1 MKGLITGVAAVWLA
15 AAVPTGAFANDSD
28 SHRRGESITMN
39 DLPKAVRTTFENE
52 AQGGR
57 VEEIRKETKSDGR
70 VMYWGEVV
78 KHGQGTEL
86 EVSKS
91 GSVVNRSKSHNEAD
105 ENDSSGD
112 DSHGSTH
119 DRGSDRND

>member
-1 MKGLITGVAAVWLA
+1 MRALITGAAAVWLA
-15 AAVPTGAFANDSD
+15 AAVPTGAFANDS
-28 SHRRGESITMN
+28 HPRGESVTMN

-57 VEEIRKETKSDGR
+57 VEEIRKETKADGR

-86 EVSKS
+86 EIAKS
-91 GSVVNRSKSHNEAD
+91 GSVVNRSKTHNEAD

-112 DSHGSTH
+112 DSQGTTHDHGSDH
-119 DRGSDRND
+119 ND

>member
-1 MKGLITGVAAVWLA
+1 MLGRRGSTRRCVMKALITGAAAVWLA

-28 SHRRGESITMN
+28 SHPRGHSVTMN
-39 DLPKAVRTTFENE
+39 DLPKPVRTTFENE

-57 VEEIRKETKSDGR
+57 VEEIRKEIRSDGR

-86 EVSKS
+86 EVART
-91 GSVVNRSKSHNEAD
+91 GSVVNRSKTHDEAD
-105 ENDSSGD
+105 ENDSSGGD
-112 DSHGSTH
+112 D
-119 DRGSDRND
+119 

>member
-1 MKGLITGVAAVWLA
+1 
-15 AAVPTGAFANDSD
+15 
-28 SHRRGESITMN
+28 MN
-39 DLPKAVRTTFENE
+39 DLPKPVRTTFENE

-57 VEEIRKETKSDGR
+57 VEEIRKEIRSDGR

-86 EVSKS
+86 EVART
-91 GSVVNRSKSHNEAD
+91 GSVVNRSKTHDEAD
-105 ENDSSGD
+105 ENDSSGGD

-119 DRGSDRND
+119 DRGSDSDSDD